1 MKRLKVIQLHPQ
13 KDIGDPEKVR
23 RRLRDFLFD
32 RRIDRL
38 ARAAHGKPFSEVST
52 VANGDE
58 IARLEHDALLKRVD
72 EERVRLRVE
81 KLFSRR
87 AAASGTLHLK
97 KDEVLRLQS
106 ASGDIPAIVA
116 KSEAWADEI
125 AAQLHAESPW
135 LAPATEVLWHSL
147 RRSARTGEPLQIAP
161 LIINGPPGV
170 GKTRLA
176 KRFAE
181 LVSVPSVGLD
191 ASTGS
196 PGFSIVGT
204 ERGWSSAQ
212 PGRPVEMILESRI
225 ANGIVIV
232 DEICKG
238 KSGESSKGKT
248 FSFYDAL
255 LSLLEPESAR
265 RWECPFFRVSFD
277 MSHLSWIFTSND
289 VDLVHEAVK
298 SRCTVVHVR
307 ALTPLELQDFA
318 IRRGREMSLSDASI
332 EAIIVT
338 LIHANERLERRLS
351 LRDVSRMLA
360 RAQDLESRPIFQ

>member
-1 MKRLKVIQLHPQ
+1 MKRLKVIQLNEQ

-32 RRIDRL
+32 RRIDKL
-38 ARAAHGKPFSEVST
+38 AHAAHGKRFSEVST

-58 IARLEHDALLKRVD
+58 IARLEHEALLKKVD
-72 EERVRLRVE
+72 EERIRARVE

-97 KDEVLRLQS
+97 KDEVLRLQA
-106 ASGDIPAIVA
+106 ASGDIPAAAA

-147 RRSARTGEPLQIAP
+147 RRSARLGEPIKISP

-204 ERGWSSAQ
+204 E
-212 PGRPVEMILESRI
+212 
-225 ANGIVIV
+225 
-232 DEICKG
+232 C
-238 KSGESSKGKT
+238 
-248 FSFYDAL
+248 
-255 LSLLEPESAR
+255 
-265 RWECPFFRVSFD
+265 
-277 MSHLSWIFTSND
+277 
-289 VDLVHEAVK
+289 
-298 SRCTVVHVR
+298 
-307 ALTPLELQDFA
+307 
-318 IRRGREMSLSDASI
+318 
-332 EAIIVT
+332 
-338 LIHANERLERRLS
+338 
-351 LRDVSRMLA
+351 
-360 RAQDLESRPIFQ
+360 